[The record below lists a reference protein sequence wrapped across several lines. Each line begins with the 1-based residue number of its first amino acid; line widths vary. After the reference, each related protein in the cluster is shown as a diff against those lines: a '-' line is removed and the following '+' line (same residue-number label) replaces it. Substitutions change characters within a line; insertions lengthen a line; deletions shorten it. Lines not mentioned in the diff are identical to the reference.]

1 MMTLFDGIP
10 DVFVEKYDAQFLEWA
25 RDFRTKGAKCAIVF
39 DVLPGQVPALDVA
52 GNLVWAGAWMTAQV
66 ETLRGKRVMVV
77 RPATDWDR
85 NLIETHCWNLRRW
98 MS

>member
-1 MMTLFDGIP
+1 M
-10 DVFVEKYDAQFLEWA
+10 
-25 RDFRTKGAKCAIVF
+25 F

-52 GNLVWAGAWMTAQV
+52 GNLVWAGAWLSAEV
-66 ETLRGKRVMVV
+66 ETFRGRPAMVV
-77 RPATDWDR
+77 RPASDWDR